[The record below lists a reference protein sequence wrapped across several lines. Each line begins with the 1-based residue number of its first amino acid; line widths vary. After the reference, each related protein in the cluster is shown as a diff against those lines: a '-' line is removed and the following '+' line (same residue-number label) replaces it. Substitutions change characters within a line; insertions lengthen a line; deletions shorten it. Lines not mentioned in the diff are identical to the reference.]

1 MRENWANLKTE
12 LEFIMEFT
20 RGKNLQ
26 KVILFYAFTPLE
38 DPEAIRLWQQGLAES
53 MGLNGRVIIAPHGI
67 NGTLGGNLPSLKKYV
82 SATKKYPGFKSIDF
96 KWSDGTGNEFPR
108 LSIKVKSELVAFG
121 SPHEID
127 VDKNGVVK
135 GGKHIKPYEVNKLVE
150 SRGDDVVFFDG
161 RNAFEAKIGR
171 FKNAVVPDVTTS
183 RDFVEEIESGKYD
196 HLKDKPIVTYCT
208 GGIRCEILSSV
219 MVKRG
224 FKEVYQIE
232 GGIVR
237 YGKKYGDDG
246 LWEGSLYT
254 FDARMAINFSDK
266 TKVIGE
272 CEKCGAATKDFRNC
286 STASCHS
293 LILLCDTCSKMP
305 SNLSCTHENSEP
317 TSEFIG

>member
-1 MRENWANLKTE
+1 
-12 LEFIMEFT
+12 MEFT

-26 KVILFYAFTPLE
+26 KVILYYAFTPLE

-53 MGLNGRVIIAPHGI
+53 LGLRGRVIIAPHGI
-67 NGTLGGNLPSLKKYV
+67 NGTLGGSLPSLKKYV

-96 KWSDGTGNEFPR
+96 KWSDGTGKEFPR
-108 LSIKVKSELVAFG
+108 LSIKTKTELVAFG
-121 SPHEID
+121 SPQEIV
-127 VDKNGVVK
+127 VDRNGVVN

-150 SRGDDVVFFDG
+150 SRGEEVVFFDG

-171 FKNAVVPDVTTS
+171 FKNAVVPDVSTS
-183 RDFVEEIESGKYD
+183 RDFVQEIESGKYD
-196 HLKDKPIVTYCT
+196 HLKDRPIITYCT

-237 YGKKYGDDG
+237 YGKKYGDEG
-246 LWEGSLYT
+246 HWEGSLYT
-254 FDARMAINFSDK
+254 FDSRMAINFSDK

-272 CEKCGAATKDFRNC
+272 CEKCGSATKDFRNC

-293 LILLCDTCSKMP
+293 LILLCDSCAKLP
-305 SNLSCTHENSEP
+305 SNLSCTHENAEANSEL
-317 TSEFIG
+317 IG

>member
-1 MRENWANLKTE
+1 
-12 LEFIMEFT
+12 MEFT

-26 KVILFYAFTPLE
+26 KVILYYAFTPLE

-53 MGLNGRVIIAPHGI
+53 LGLRGRVIIAPHGI
-67 NGTLGGNLPSLKKYV
+67 NGTLGGSLPSLKKYV

-96 KWSDGTGNEFPR
+96 KWSDGTGKEFPR
-108 LSIKVKSELVAFG
+108 LSIKTKTELVAFG
-121 SPHEID
+121 SPQEIV
-127 VDKNGVVK
+127 VDRNGVVN

-150 SRGDDVVFFDG
+150 SRGEEVVFFDG

-171 FKNAVVPDVTTS
+171 FKNAVVPDVSTS
-183 RDFVEEIESGKYD
+183 RDFVQEIESGKYD
-196 HLKDKPIVTYCT
+196 HLKDRPIITYCT

-237 YGKKYGDDG
+237 YGKKYGDEG
-246 LWEGSLYT
+246 HWEGSLYT
-254 FDARMAINFSDK
+254 FDSRMAINFSDK
-266 TKVIGE
+266 TKLLGE
-272 CEKCGAATKDFRNC
+272 CEKCGSATKDFRNC

-293 LILLCDTCSKMP
+293 LILLCDSCAKLP
-305 SNLSCTHENSEP
+305 SNLSCTHENAEANSEL
-317 TSEFIG
+317 IG

>member
-1 MRENWANLKTE
+1 
-12 LEFIMEFT
+12 MEFT

-26 KVILFYAFTPLE
+26 KVILYYAFTPLE

-53 MGLNGRVIIAPHGI
+53 LGLLGRVIIAPHGI
-67 NGTLGGNLPSLKKYV
+67 NGTLGGSLPSLKKYV
-82 SATKKYPGFKSIDF
+82 SATKKYPGFKKIDF

-108 LSIKVKSELVAFG
+108 LSIKTKTELVAFG
-121 SPHEID
+121 SPQEIV
-127 VDKNGVVK
+127 VDANGVVN

-171 FKNAVVPDVTTS
+171 FKNAVVPEVSTS
-183 RDFVEEIESGKYD
+183 RDFVQEIESGKYD
-196 HLKDKPIVTYCT
+196 HLKDRPIVTYCT

-224 FKEVYQIE
+224 FKEVYQIA
-232 GGIVR
+232 GGVVN
-237 YGKKYGDDG
+237 YGKKYGDEG
-246 LWEGSLYT
+246 HWEGSLYT

-266 TKVIGE
+266 TKVLGE

-286 STASCHS
+286 STSTCHA
-293 LILLCDTCSKMP
+293 LILLCGACSELP
-305 SNLSCTHENSEP
+305 SNLSCTHENSGAN
-317 TSEFIG
+317 SEVIG